1 MATNEPTDL
10 ALADL
15 ALADLVLV
23 GHVRKPHGVRGEVLI
38 EVLSDD
44 PDRFRPGAE
53 MIVTG
58 PTFERRELAISS
70 VRPHRGGLL
79 VLFEGLEDRDEVGAL
94 RGADLMVEV
103 GAVREAPEGSYHY
116 FDLVGRACHDRKA
129 GDLGEVSAVHE
140 DGGGLLL
147 EIRDDSRTV
156 LIPFVREYLISLDP
170 VGGPIE
176 FDLPE
181 GLLEV
186 CASRS

>member
-1 MATNEPTDL
+1 MATNEL
-10 ALADL
+10 ANLVS
-15 ALADLVLV
+15 ADLVLV
-23 GHVRKPHGVRGEVLI
+23 GRVRKPHGVRGEVLI

-53 MIVTG
+53 MIVSG
-58 PTFERRELAISS
+58 PTFERRVLSMSA

-79 VLFEGLEDRDEVGAL
+79 VRFEGLEDRDEVSAL
-94 RGADLMVEV
+94 RGADLMVET
-103 GAVREAPEGSYHY
+103 GAVREAPEGSYYY
-116 FDLVGRACHDRKA
+116 FDLIGRACHDRKA

-156 LIPFVREYLISLDP
+156 LLPFVREYLISIEP
-170 VGGPIE
+170 AGGPIE

>member
-1 MATNEPTDL
+1 MPTGEP
-10 ALADL
+10 
-15 ALADLVLV
+15 ADLVLV

-58 PTFERRELAISS
+58 PAGERRMLSIAAL
-70 VRPHRGGLL
+70 RPHRGGLL
-79 VLFEGLEDRDEVGAL
+79 VVFEGLEDRDEVGAL
-94 RGADLMVEV
+94 RGADLMVEAR
-103 GAVREAPEGSYHY
+103 AVRSAPEGSYYY
-116 FDLVGRACHDRKA
+116 FDLVGRTCHDRRA
-129 GDLGEVSAVHE
+129 GDLGEVTSVRE

-147 EIRDDSRTV
+147 EIRDQSRTV
-156 LIPFVREYLISLDP
+156 LVPFVREYLISIDP
-170 VGGPIE
+170 ADGPVE